1 MSYLFI
7 VVEKLAKLFRGLL
20 FLARHPE
27 KWLLKWGERG
37 RDGERERERAS
48 VHAQHNKCCW
58 SGIVQLLCSF
68 AVKFS
73 KLLYMLI
80 HSVNLHVY

>member
-27 KWLLKWGERG
+27 KWLLKWGESEG
-37 RDGERERERAS
+37 GMERERERA
-48 VHAQHNKCCW
+48 HTA
-58 SGIVQLLCSF
+58 
-68 AVKFS
+68 
-73 KLLYMLI
+73 
-80 HSVNLHVY
+80 